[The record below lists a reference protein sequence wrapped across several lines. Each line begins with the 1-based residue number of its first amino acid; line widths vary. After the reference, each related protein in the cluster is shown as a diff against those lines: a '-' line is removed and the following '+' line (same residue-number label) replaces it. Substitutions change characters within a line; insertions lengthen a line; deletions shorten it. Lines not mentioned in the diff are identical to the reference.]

1 MIGRVALL
9 VTFKKAKPK
18 PQSLSRSHIRDLATI
33 WKMRRQG
40 SEIEFMCAALL
51 ILWSVNLATYFIDS
65 FFDIKHIG
73 RVSLDGVLVLSLTWA
88 ISIFLSLKLFK
99 PLPVWLRQP
108 VLRII
113 LWSPIV
119 YLDIVDD
126 RTGIAESPGY
136 FLYLNNQGL
145 LPISSLLLN
154 PLGNIDALHNRLLY
168 FNFVSWIGFAAILS
182 IILYCA
188 DRIVKLKQ

>member
-88 ISIFLSLKLFK
+88 ISIFLS
-99 PLPVWLRQP
+99 
-108 VLRII
+108 
-113 LWSPIV
+113 
-119 YLDIVDD
+119 
-126 RTGIAESPGY
+126 
-136 FLYLNNQGL
+136 
-145 LPISSLLLN
+145 
-154 PLGNIDALHNRLLY
+154 
-168 FNFVSWIGFAAILS
+168 
-182 IILYCA
+182 
-188 DRIVKLKQ
+188 